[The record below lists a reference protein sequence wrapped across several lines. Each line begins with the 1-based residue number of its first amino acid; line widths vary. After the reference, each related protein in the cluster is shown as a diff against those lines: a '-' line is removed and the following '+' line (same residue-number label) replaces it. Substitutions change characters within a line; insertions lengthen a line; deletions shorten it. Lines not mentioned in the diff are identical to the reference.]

1 MKYISLKIIVLIFLF
16 SSCGFK
22 TYDNSFSNRIKITN
36 VKAEGEN
43 RINLKIKDKLIK
55 KSDKTNNNEVNL
67 SIKTFQK
74 KSVREKNNKN
84 KITKYEINIIA
95 EVKFEEIGGQ
105 KKEGQFSVNKKRE
118 FYVGDNNLANFD
130 TEKREIEILTDI
142 IVKEIYLALL
152 LEFNDI

>member
-1 MKYISLKIIVLIFLF
+1 MKYITLKIIVLIFLF

-36 VKAEGEN
+36 IKTEGES

-67 SIKTFQK
+67 SIKTSQK
-74 KSVREKNNKN
+74 KSVSEKNNKN

-95 EVKFEEIGGQ
+95 EIKFEEIGGQ
-105 KKEGQFSVNKKRE
+105 KKEGQFSVDKKRE

-152 LEFNDI
+152 LRFNDI

>member
-1 MKYISLKIIVLIFLF
+1 MKYITLKIIVLIFLF

-36 VKAEGEN
+36 IKTEGES

-74 KSVREKNNKN
+74 KSVSEKNNKN

-95 EVKFEEIGGQ
+95 EIKFEEIGGQ
-105 KKEGQFSVNKKRE
+105 KKEGQFSVDKKRE

-152 LEFNDI
+152 LRFNDI

>member
-1 MKYISLKIIVLIFLF
+1 MKYITLKIIVFIFLF

-36 VKAEGEN
+36 IKTEGES

-67 SIKTFQK
+67 SIKTSQK
-74 KSVREKNNKN
+74 KSVSEKNNKN

-95 EVKFEEIGGQ
+95 EIKFEEIGGQ
-105 KKEGQFSVNKKRE
+105 KKEGQFSVDKKRE

-152 LEFNDI
+152 LRFNDI

>member
-1 MKYISLKIIVLIFLF
+1 MKYITLKIIVLIFLF

-36 VKAEGEN
+36 IKTEGES

-74 KSVREKNNKN
+74 KSVSEKNNKN
-84 KITKYEINIIA
+84 KITKYEINIIT
-95 EVKFEEIGGQ
+95 EIKFEEIGGQ
-105 KKEGQFSVNKKRE
+105 KKEGQFSVDKKRE

-152 LEFNDI
+152 LRFNDI

>member
-1 MKYISLKIIVLIFLF
+1 MKYKTLKIIVLIFLF

-36 VKAEGEN
+36 IKTEGES

-74 KSVREKNNKN
+74 KSVSEKNNKN

-95 EVKFEEIGGQ
+95 EIKFEEIGGQ
-105 KKEGQFSVNKKRE
+105 KKEGQFSVDKKRE

-152 LEFNDI
+152 LRFNDI

>member
-55 KSDKTNNNEVNL
+55 KSDKTNNNEVDL